1 MAERGTPVLHF
12 HDGRAL
18 LPPRP
23 APHMTQR
30 PSARSPR
37 YALGVALV
45 LLGALLTP
53 LQPAAAAGKPTRSL
67 RPEERRIRELEAQ
80 RSKVRA
86 SKAKAAARVDALK
99 ATDEQIQSALDDLS
113 DHVTSTTARLEDAR
127 RAAES
132 AEADLAAA
140 TAAQAEAEVQ
150 LGALRDRIRTQAVE
164 VFVSGGR
171 EDSWSI
177 YSAQTATDATN
188 RKTLLEYRATLNL
201 DSLED
206 FRTIQENLAIARLR
220 AANASERAKRHRGAV
235 SRRLDSLK
243 AAEAEQEKFAAQVDD
258 RIEAS
263 LAEADSLAGIDKGL
277 SDQIVSQQGA
287 LAKRVAA
294 VRKKGGS
301 TSGGSAR
308 TFATSGGAG
317 ISTVQGI
324 RVASSLASQ
333 LDALL
338 NAARAAGIELSG
350 GGYRDPSGQI
360 AVRRSNCGSSN
371 YAIYHAPAS
380 SCSPPTARPGQS
392 MHEQGLAIDFTSG
405 GRTLSRG
412 SAGYAWLKANAGSYG
427 LQNLP
432 SEPWHWSTN
441 GN

>member
-1 MAERGTPVLHF
+1 
-12 HDGRAL
+12 
-18 LPPRP
+18 
-23 APHMTQR
+23 MTQR

-277 SDQIVSQQGA
+277 SDQIVSQQGENWDYQGVLAFSKICTHVGCPIA
-287 LAKRVAA
+287 LYEQRTHHLLCPCHQ
-294 VRKKGGS
+294 S
-301 TSGGSAR
+301 TFDLADSGNVVFGP
-308 TFATSGGAG
+308 
-317 ISTVQGI
+317 
-324 RVASSLASQ
+324 
-333 LDALL
+333 
-338 NAARAAGIELSG
+338 AARRMPQLPITVDEEGFLVAVSDFQEPVG
-350 GGYRDPSGQI
+350 PSFW
-360 AVRRSNCGSSN
+360 
-371 YAIYHAPAS
+371 
-380 SCSPPTARPGQS
+380 
-392 MHEQGLAIDFTSG
+392 E
-405 GRTLSRG
+405 RG
-412 SAGYAWLKANAGSYG
+412 
-427 LQNLP
+427 
-432 SEPWHWSTN
+432 
-441 GN
+441 